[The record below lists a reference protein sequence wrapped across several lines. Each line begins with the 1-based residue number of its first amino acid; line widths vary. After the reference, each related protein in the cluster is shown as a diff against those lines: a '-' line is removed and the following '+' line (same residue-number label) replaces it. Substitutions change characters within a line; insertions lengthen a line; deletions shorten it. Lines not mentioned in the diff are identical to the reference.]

1 MSSAS
6 PLPAGQPTDE
16 VVEILRDRIVEGRLA
31 PRTPL
36 IQRRVA
42 QDLDVSRAVV
52 GEALRILNREG
63 LVEAARAGG
72 VMRITAPDHSSLVA
86 TYAVREVLDGLA
98 ARLAARHADLATERR
113 CRVALDEQH
122 AALRSHD
129 RLHWMRADVS
139 FHAAVCDGSGNRALQ
154 AQMWTVSSTSRST
167 VLLGPS
173 RMPQA
178 TKEHEAILV
187 AVRGGDPEAAE
198 CAARLHV
205 RRAIAALQRLSDAE
219 RSPP

>member
-6 PLPAGQPTDE
+6 PWPTGQPTDE

-31 PRTPL
+31 ARAPL

-52 GEALRILNREG
+52 GEALRTLSREG
-63 LVEAARAGG
+63 LVEAPRAGG
-72 VMRITAPDHSSLVA
+72 AMRVTAPDHSSLVA

-98 ARLAARHADLATERR
+98 ARLAARHAGPGIERR
-113 CRVALDEQH
+113 CRIALDEQH
-122 AALRSHD
+122 AALRSLD
-129 RLHWMRADVS
+129 RLHWVRADVS
-139 FHAAVCDGSGNRALQ
+139 FHAALCDGSGNRTLR
-154 AQMWTVSSTSRST
+154 AQMRAVSSTSRST
-167 VLLGPS
+167 MLLGPP

-187 AVRGGDPEAAE
+187 AVCSGDPEAAE
-198 CAARLHV
+198 RAARLHV
-205 RRAIAALQRLSDAE
+205 RRAITALQRLSDAE
-219 RSPP
+219 QSPP